1 MAEPTPTPP
10 KPARLI
16 RIVLVVPLSLNL
28 AVAGILIGAASS
40 GRWKGGPPPN
50 FEVALGPITRALA
63 PEERRDIRRS
73 LIQDRALRDLNLRSG
88 MAEVLAALQADPLTY
103 IRSGRGAGHLSGEGD
118 DEHSAV
124 SGALGCGFRGAGQ
137 DTLCNA
143 PERKGDCDPMHR
155 DRDHLRSCSSGCGDV
170 FVSFCARQ
178 TPPCARRSDSGGWS
192 WCIAVGSRNHHPC
205 CL

>member
-16 RIVLVVPLSLNL
+16 RIVLVVSLSLNL

-88 MAEVLAALQADPLTY
+88 MAEVIAALQADPFEIARLEDLMDEQ
-103 IRSGRGAGHLSGEGD
+103 IGRMATMQGK
-118 DEHSAV
+118 V
-124 SGALGCGFRGAGQ
+124 KGALLDVVAEM
-137 DTLCNA
+137 T
-143 PERKGDCDPMHR
+143 PERRMRFAQELTEEMSKVRPER
-155 DRDHLRSCSSGCGDV
+155 NR
-170 FVSFCARQ
+170 
-178 TPPCARRSDSGGWS
+178 PSGG
-192 WCIAVGSRNHHPC
+192 
-205 CL
+205 